1 MKMKETNAMLLIPSI
16 AEKKEGKEKN
26 SDIFSRLFEDRI
38 IFLTGEINSDV
49 ANIIIAQLLYLDT
62 RNQEP
67 ITIYINSEGGEVNSW
82 FAIYDTMQFIKSEV
96 ITVCTGIAASMASVL
111 LAGGTKGRRYALKH
125 SEIMIHQPLWGMQ
138 GQAKD
143 LEIAAEHIKE
153 TAIIL
158 YWLLS
163 NNTGKT
169 IEQIREDCDRNN
181 FMRAQKALEYWLID
195 KII

>member
-111 LAGGTKGRRYALKH
+111 LAGGTKGRRYALN
-125 SEIMIHQPLWGMQ
+125 I
-138 GQAKD
+138 
-143 LEIAAEHIKE
+143 IKW
-153 TAIIL
+153 
-158 YWLLS
+158 YRK
-163 NNTGKT
+163 NNRT
-169 IEQIREDCDRNN
+169 N
-181 FMRAQKALEYWLID
+181 
-195 KII
+195 